1 LIDNAL
7 LLNFDRFTGALL
19 NSCSPSLQQHST
31 RSADQRG
38 AEQRGMSSSYMTS
51 HDKLNFAK
59 RVLCQAESVRLSV
72 CLSVCRIVRKQ
83 AAVCRVEMQ
92 QVISG
97 TFVAD
102 QPPLILST
110 SRKLLHGR

>member
-59 RVLCQAESVRLSV
+59 RVLLSPSV